1 MYKECLRIIEKK
13 MPKVIVFE
21 NVRGLLSTKY
31 IDGRKLVD
39 VIVEDLSTMN
49 NVGYNVDYK
58 LINASDYGVP
68 QNRQRVLFVGIRKD
82 LGINFA
88 FPEKQEKKGLT
99 LENIL
104 DIPQGVKKP
113 SRLAVIT
120 AGIRNDNV
128 YSRRRILER
137 RSL

>member
-1 MYKECLRIIEKK
+1 

-68 QNRQRVLFVGIRKD
+68 QNRQRVLFVGIIKD
-82 LGINFA
+82 FGINFA
-88 FPEKQEKKGLT
+88 FPEKQ
-99 LENIL
+99 
-104 DIPQGVKKP
+104 
-113 SRLAVIT
+113 
-120 AGIRNDNV
+120 
-128 YSRRRILER
+128 
-137 RSL
+137 

>member
-1 MYKECLRIIEKK
+1 MLYKECLRIIEKK

-58 LINASDYGVP
+58 FINAIP
-68 QNRQRVLFVGIRKD
+68 E
-82 LGINFA
+82 IN
-88 FPEKQEKKGLT
+88 
-99 LENIL
+99 
-104 DIPQGVKKP
+104 
-113 SRLAVIT
+113 
-120 AGIRNDNV
+120 
-128 YSRRRILER
+128 RILNIVHEEIGIYPEYGSYGR
-137 RSL
+137 KRIIESYYEVLKKVAYFPYN